1 METAIKFIKKH
12 CDTTD
17 GLLNPF
23 DAAKAMIEFSRLKCI
38 EKSEKQRVKTLNQVK
53 QIKKQQKSYSLDD
66 LKKAYAMGRTNKT
79 IKDFNETFKKK

>member
-38 EKSEKQRVKTLNQVK
+38 EEAKMQA
-53 QIKKQQKSYSLDD
+53 QQEGYSLDD
-66 LKKAYAMGRTNKT
+66 LKEAYAMGRKNAT
-79 IKDFNETFKKK
+79 IKDFNEKFKNK

>member
-38 EKSEKQRVKTLNQVK
+38 EKSAKQKG
-53 QIKKQQKSYSLDD
+53 YSLDD
-66 LKKAYAMGRTNKT
+66 LKEAYSMGRLNKS
-79 IKDFNETFKKK
+79 IKDFNKQFKNK